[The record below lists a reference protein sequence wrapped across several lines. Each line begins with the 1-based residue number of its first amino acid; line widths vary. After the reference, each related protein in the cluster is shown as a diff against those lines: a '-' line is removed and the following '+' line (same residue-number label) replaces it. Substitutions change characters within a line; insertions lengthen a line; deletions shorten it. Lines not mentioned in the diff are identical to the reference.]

1 MEAVVSL
8 AREGMGDE
16 EVENKQREEKGD
28 KGWHLKGY
36 EKFRKTIEKLEN
48 SKVEDRG
55 KGKTKIAKFTSVH

>member
-36 EKFRKTIEKLEN
+36 EKFRKNYRKIRKFK
-48 SKVEDRG
+48 SRG
-55 KGKTKIAKFTSVH
+55 QR

>member
-36 EKFRKTIEKLEN
+36 EKFRKTN
-48 SKVEDRG
+48 
-55 KGKTKIAKFTSVH
+55 